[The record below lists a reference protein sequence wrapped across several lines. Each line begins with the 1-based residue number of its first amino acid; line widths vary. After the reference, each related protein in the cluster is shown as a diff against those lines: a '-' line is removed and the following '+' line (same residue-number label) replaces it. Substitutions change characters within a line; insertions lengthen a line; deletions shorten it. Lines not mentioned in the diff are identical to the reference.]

1 MFYIRIMLASALMA
15 TSFSTVA
22 SAQSLETRG
31 HIDYSHTR
39 HQGKS
44 YYGGDGLPSYLK
56 GVGTYSG
63 AFYASRAPRN
73 GNYFTV
79 EGSGRG
85 VRYRNDTASPRII
98 HVDSRAS
105 GENCSYEAGVCVI
118 RP

>member
-1 MFYIRIMLASALMA
+1 MFYIRIMLASALVV
-15 TSFSTVA
+15 TSFSTA
-22 SAQSLETRG
+22 TNAQSLETRG

-44 YYGGDGLPSYLK
+44 YYGGDGLPSHLK
-56 GVGTYSG
+56 SVGTYSG

-79 EGSGRG
+79 EGSRKG
-85 VRYRNDTASPRII
+85 VRYRDDTASPRII
-98 HVDSRAS
+98 HVDSRAG

>member
-15 TSFSTVA
+15 TSFSPVA

-31 HIDYSHTR
+31 HIDYSNTR

-44 YYGGDGLPSYLK
+44 YYGGDGLPSHLK
-56 GVGTYSG
+56 GVGAYLG

-85 VRYRNDTASPRII
+85 VRYRNDAASPRII

-105 GENCSYEAGVCVI
+105 GKNCSYEAGVCVI